1 MPGTLPHGGFDDCN
15 GVDSW
20 GISRNGRKHGD
31 ERQVGEEAGRAC
43 EGVSVSHEGFDIER
57 FNTAAV
63 QHGFAISV
71 KADEHEYE
79 KTDAKDQEAA
89 LEAYAAKAAAAA
101 AKKKAAATTKTMPKN
116 KDSKGKVNFLDAQHH
131 GSYAL
136 KMEDQKN
143 AQKKK
148 QAAANEGFE

>member
-1 MPGTLPHGGFDDCN
+1 MPGTLPHGGSDDCN

-20 GISRNGRKHGD
+20 GISRNGRKRGD
-31 ERQVGEEAGRAC
+31 ERKVGEEAGRAC

-63 QHGFAISV
+63 QNGFAISV

-101 AKKKAAATTKTMPKN
+101 AKKKAATTKTMPKN
-116 KDSKGKVNFLDAQHH
+116 ENSKGKVNFLDPQHH

-136 KMEDQKN
+136 KVEDQKN